1 MLDAID
7 RLRLAL
13 GVAAEMP
20 LAKRKRAQARIGKQ
34 LDELEATM
42 VDATLPKPPPK
53 AIGSAHPAR

>member
-1 MLDAID
+1 
-7 RLRLAL
+7 
-13 GVAAEMP
+13 MP

-42 VDATLPKPPPK
+42 VDAILPKPPPK